1 MFREKMNILSQ
12 QSQIEGVKT
21 ENREARSLECGPFF
35 HFFGQF
41 GRPEMALFLEMRFC
55 LYKGYDH
62 HITIFSQE
70 GRLFQVGMD
79 SHP

>member
-1 MFREKMNILSQ
+1 
-12 QSQIEGVKT
+12 
-21 ENREARSLECGPFF
+21 
-35 HFFGQF
+35 
-41 GRPEMALFLEMRFC
+41 MALFLEMRFC
-55 LYKGYDH
+55 LYKGYDR